1 MVGKTSLT
9 GKLLPPLLGVLSLGL
24 LWQGSIWLF
33 DIPPFVLPSLH
44 AIAAAIIDNGG
55 TLWLA
60 MGWTLAEAL
69 IGFACGLLAGLS
81 LAILMTVCR
90 PLETILMP
98 LAVAINSVPTVAYI
112 PLALL
117 WFGIGMLSKIVLVVF
132 GVSFVI
138 LINSLHGL
146 KQADPQ
152 IVNLMRSFGASRLA
166 IMVKLQL
173 PAALPSIVSGLRIGI
188 VRSIIIAIVAEMLGA
203 FQGIGWVI
211 FQSTQQVDFLTVW
224 AAVVVSSLAS
234 IALYALLAWIDTTF
248 IWWK

>member
-1 MVGKTSLT
+1 MVGKTTLS
-9 GKLLPPLLGVLSLGL
+9 GKLLPPLFGILSLVL

-33 DIPPFVLPSLH
+33 DIQPFVLPSLH
-44 AIAAAIIDNGG
+44 DIFSTIIVSNS
-55 TLWLA
+55 TLWIA
-60 MGWTLAEAL
+60 MSWTLMEAL
-69 IGFACGLLAGLS
+69 LGFACGLFTGLL
-81 LAILMTVCR
+81 LAIAMTVCR
-90 PLETILMP
+90 PLEAILMP

-112 PLALL
+112 PLALI
-117 WFGIGMLSKIVLVVF
+117 WFGMGMTSKIVMVVL
-132 GVSFVI
+132 GVNFVI
-138 LINSLHGL
+138 LVNSLHGL

-152 IVNLMRSFGASRLA
+152 MINLMRSFGASRLA
-166 IMVKLQL
+166 IMAKLQL

-234 IALYALLAWIDTTF
+234 ITLYALLAWIDSKL